1 MKGLSKRFAKNVG
14 AVAGLLVLCLIV
26 LMALGAN
33 GLYPENPWDPSVA
46 PFLKPLQESG
56 VWLGSDSLGRD
67 IASGIVHGA
76 RASLLVGCVATV
88 VALLIGLAV
97 GIPAGFLGGRADEV
111 LMRLTEIFQT
121 IPSFFFAIV
130 LVAIFQPSFASVI
143 AAVGL
148 VSWPPVARLVRA
160 EFMRVK
166 SSEFV
171 EAARVQGLSNL
182 RIVLAEI
189 LPNCLSPLIVMA
201 SLMVA
206 NAILLES
213 AISFLG
219 LGDPNLMSWG
229 YMVGASR
236 SLLRLAWWMCLFPGM
251 AIFLTVLAINLVGEG
266 LNDALNPRLHRK
278 GQ

>member
-1 MKGLSKRFAKNVG
+1 MKGLSARFCKNIG
-14 AVAGLLVLCLIV
+14 AVVGLVVLCLII
-26 LMALGAN
+26 LMALAAN
-33 GLYPENPWDPSVA
+33 GLYPSNPWDPVAA
-46 PFLKPLQESG
+46 PFLKPFEEPG

-67 IASGIVHGA
+67 IAAGIVHGA
-76 RASLLVGCVATV
+76 RASLLVGGVATI
-88 VALLIGLAV
+88 VALVIGLAI
-97 GIPAGFLGGRADEV
+97 GIPAGFLGGRYDE
-111 LMRLTEIFQT
+111 LFMRFTEIFQT

-130 LVAIFQPSFASVI
+130 LVAIFQPSFVSVI

-148 VSWPPVARLVRA
+148 VSWPPIARLVRA

-171 EAARVQGLSNL
+171 EAARVQGLS
-182 RIVLAEI
+182 RMHIVLAEI

-236 SLLRLAWWMCLFPGM
+236 SLLRLAWWMCLFPGL
-251 AIFLTVLAINLVGEG
+251 AIFFTVLAINLVGEG

>member
-1 MKGLSKRFAKNVG
+1 MKRLALRFSKNKAAVIGLT
-14 AVAGLLVLCLIV
+14 VLLIV
-26 LMALGAN
+26 VAMALSASII
-33 GLYPENPWDPSVA
+33 YPGNPWDPTTS
-46 PFLKPLQESG
+46 PFLKPMAESG
-56 VWLGSDSLGRD
+56 VLLGSDSLGRD
-67 IASGIVHGA
+67 IAAGIVHGA
-76 RASLLVGCVATV
+76 RASLMVGIVATL
-88 VALLIGLAV
+88 VAVIIGLAV
-97 GIPAGFLGGRADEV
+97 GVPAGFFGRRTDEW

-130 LVAIFQPSFASVI
+130 LVAIFQPSFTSVI

-148 VSWPPVARLVRA
+148 VSWPPIARLIRA

-166 SSEFV
+166 ASEFV
-171 EAARVQGLSNL
+171 EAARVQGLTRT

-189 LPNCLSPLIVMA
+189 LPNCLTPLIVMS

-229 YMVGASR
+229 YMIGASR
-236 SLLRLAWWMCLFPGM
+236 SMLRLAWWMCVFPGL
-251 AIFLTVLAINLVGEG
+251 AIFLTVLAVNLVGEG
-266 LNDALNPRLHRK
+266 LNDALNPKLHRK

>member
-1 MKGLSKRFAKNVG
+1 MKRLALRFSKNKAAVIGLT
-14 AVAGLLVLCLIV
+14 VLLIV
-26 LMALGAN
+26 VAMALSASII
-33 GLYPENPWDPSVA
+33 YPGNPWDPTTS
-46 PFLKPLQESG
+46 PFLKPMAESG
-56 VWLGSDSLGRD
+56 VLLGSDSLGRD
-67 IASGIVHGA
+67 IAAGIVHGA
-76 RASLLVGCVATV
+76 RASLMVGIVATL
-88 VALLIGLAV
+88 VAVIIGLAV
-97 GIPAGFLGGRADEV
+97 GVPAGFFGGRTDEW

-130 LVAIFQPSFASVI
+130 LVAIFQPSFTSVI

-148 VSWPPVARLVRA
+148 VSWPPIARLIRA

-166 SSEFV
+166 ASEFV
-171 EAARVQGLSNL
+171 EAARVQGLTRT

-189 LPNCLSPLIVMA
+189 LPNCLTPLIVMS

-229 YMVGASR
+229 YMIGASR
-236 SLLRLAWWMCLFPGM
+236 SMLRLAWWMCVFPGL
-251 AIFLTVLAINLVGEG
+251 AIFLTVLAVNLVGEG
-266 LNDALNPRLHRK
+266 LNDALNPKLHRK